1 MKKWMIGM
9 LSVVVIAGYIMFSE
23 MLKEENTSDLAVTE
37 SFRHIDDLATS
48 SPIVIVGKVRSAPK
62 PFTHQSVT
70 FFESHIQ
77 VQRVYRDVNGQLK
90 SADTI
95 TLLQNDMEE
104 DPLVKRDETVLLYLQ
119 RYEGPVMENAYR
131 IVGLQLG
138 HFKVNR
144 TGTLTSIGKPNLYQE
159 SGLSADLSKLETS
172 LKDNPYV
179 EERNEVMTDEE
190 IEAFNE
196 NEERLLEE
204 SQQHSE

>member
-48 SPIVIVGKVRSAPK
+48 SPIVIVGKVSSAPE

-144 TGTLTSIGKPNLYQE
+144 TGTLTSVGKPNLYQE
-159 SGLSADLSKLETS
+159 SGLSADLSKLETL
-172 LKDNPYV
+172 LKDHPYV
-179 EERNEVMTDEE
+179 AEKNDVMTDEE

-196 NEERLLEE
+196 NEVRLLEE
-204 SQQHSE
+204 SQQHNE

>member
-144 TGTLTSIGKPNLYQE
+144 TGTLTSVGKPNLYQE
-159 SGLSADLSKLETS
+159 SGLSADLSKLETL
-172 LKDNPYV
+172 LKDHPYV
-179 EERNEVMTDEE
+179 AEKNDVMTDEE

-196 NEERLLEE
+196 NEVRLLEE
-204 SQQHSE
+204 SQQHNE

>member
-144 TGTLTSIGKPNLYQE
+144 TGTLTSVGKPNLYQE

-190 IEAFNE
+190 IRAFNE
-196 NEERLLEE
+196 NKVRLFEE
-204 SQQHSE
+204 SQQHDE

>member
-9 LSVVVIAGYIMFSE
+9 LSVVVIAGYMFSE

-119 RYEGPVMENAYR
+119 KYEGPVMENAYR

-138 HFKVNR
+138 HFKVTR
-144 TGTLTSIGKPNLYQE
+144 TGTLTSVGKPNLYQE

-190 IEAFNE
+190 IRAFNE
-196 NEERLLEE
+196 NEVRLFEE
-204 SQQHSE
+204 SQQHDE

>member
-48 SPIVIVGKVRSAPK
+48 SPIVIVGKVSSAPK

-144 TGTLTSIGKPNLYQE
+144 TGTLTSVGKPNLYQE

-172 LKDNPYV
+172 LKDHPYV

-196 NEERLLEE
+196 NEVRLFEE
-204 SQQHSE
+204 SQQHDE

>member
-190 IEAFNE
+190 IRAFNE
-196 NEERLLEE
+196 NEVRLFEE
-204 SQQHSE
+204 SQQHDE

>member
-37 SFRHIDDLATS
+37 SFRHIDDLATR

-144 TGTLTSIGKPNLYQE
+144 TGTLTSVGKPNLYQK

>member
-144 TGTLTSIGKPNLYQE
+144 TGTLTSVGKPNLYQE

-190 IEAFNE
+190 IRAFNE
-196 NEERLLEE
+196 NEVRLFEE
-204 SQQHSE
+204 SQQHDE

>member
-9 LSVVVIAGYIMFSE
+9 ISVAVIAGYIMFSE

-37 SFRHIDDLATS
+37 SFRHIDDLATR
-48 SPIVIVGKVRSAPK
+48 SPIVIVGKVSSAPK

-77 VQRVYRDVNGQLK
+77 VQRVYRDVSHELK
-90 SADTI
+90 QSNPI
-95 TLLQNDMEE
+95 TLVQNDMEE
-104 DPLVKRDETVLLYLQ
+104 DPLVKRGENVLLYLQ
-119 RYEGPVMENAYR
+119 KYEGPVMEDAYR
-131 IVGLQLG
+131 IVGLQQG

-144 TGTLTSIGKPNLYQE
+144 TGTLTSVGESNLYQK
-159 SGLSADLSKLETS
+159 SGLSADLSKLETL
-172 LKDNPYV
+172 LKDHPYV
-179 EERNEVMTDEE
+179 AEKNDVMTDEE

-196 NEERLLEE
+196 NEVRLLEE

>member
-1 MKKWMIGM
+1 
-9 LSVVVIAGYIMFSE
+9 MFSE

-77 VQRVYRDVNGQLK
+77 VQRVYRDVNVQLK

-119 RYEGPVMENAYR
+119 KYEGPVMENAYR

-138 HFKVNR
+138 HFKVTR
-144 TGTLTSIGKPNLYQE
+144 TGTLTSVGKPNLYQE

-190 IEAFNE
+190 IRAFNE
-196 NEERLLEE
+196 NEVRLFEE
-204 SQQHSE
+204 SQQHDE

>member
-144 TGTLTSIGKPNLYQE
+144 TGTLTSVGKPNLYQE

-172 LKDNPYV
+172 LKNNPYV

-190 IEAFNE
+190 IRAFNE
-196 NEERLLEE
+196 NEVRLFEE
-204 SQQHSE
+204 SQQHDE

>member
-23 MLKEENTSDLAVTE
+23 MMKEENTSDLAVTE

-144 TGTLTSIGKPNLYQE
+144 TGTLTSVGKPNLYQE